1 MRELLWGICALVV
14 VSGMSACSDFLE
26 NESHHTLPDEHNWNT
41 LEDARAG
48 LMGMYGLMRAALA
61 DNNTHWACGELR
73 SGDFTAYGRA
83 DLDAIIHNDLNRNI
97 PMIDEISDW
106 RRFYA
111 VVNAASVFIENVGNV
126 LGQDK
131 AYSEQT
137 LKWDVAQARALRGL
151 AYFYM
156 VRIWGDVP
164 LVTCSYDNGS
174 FPKIGCSPAAKVL
187 QYAKSELL
195 AAASEL
201 PFQFGMDNNRYY
213 RQNKEYWQGRLLNKL
228 SVYAILAHL
237 SAWEGNYSDAEAY
250 AAYVVDNC
258 EQIGIDTSDDESVMP
273 VNTIVDP
280 VGLFN
285 SSYQGACR
293 LVAFNFDYISSNLDV
308 SQSGHLEQWTLC
320 DPYVPKSQQD
330 LYVSKDTLFA
340 IYDNWADQRFGIDT
354 ASSTKRYVSAYV
366 DMASAIPI
374 FKKINVVQNGQG
386 KDPDFAVFGS
396 SIVL

>member
-137 LKWDVAQARALRGL
+137 L
-151 AYFYM
+151 
-156 VRIWGDVP
+156 
-164 LVTCSYDNGS
+164 
-174 FPKIGCSPAAKVL
+174 
-187 QYAKSELL
+187 
-195 AAASEL
+195 
-201 PFQFGMDNNRYY
+201 
-213 RQNKEYWQGRLLNKL
+213 
-228 SVYAILAHL
+228 
-237 SAWEGNYSDAEAY
+237 
-250 AAYVVDNC
+250 
-258 EQIGIDTSDDESVMP
+258 
-273 VNTIVDP
+273 
-280 VGLFN
+280 
-285 SSYQGACR
+285 
-293 LVAFNFDYISSNLDV
+293 
-308 SQSGHLEQWTLC
+308 
-320 DPYVPKSQQD
+320 
-330 LYVSKDTLFA
+330 
-340 IYDNWADQRFGIDT
+340 
-354 ASSTKRYVSAYV
+354 
-366 DMASAIPI
+366 
-374 FKKINVVQNGQG
+374 
-386 KDPDFAVFGS
+386 
-396 SIVL
+396 